1 MKEIEVKKY
10 EAGKSTFQVIL
21 ENNVQDV
28 ESSNTNVFTVSMSS
42 SEGSNIA
49 TVTPNKNVKEN
60 GATYKANIICTLK
73 KTNEVTDTS
82 NPKGFIQVSLT
93 PRENGQDKILTGSYT
108 NIRLEAKDYLSKTT
122 SKDNLDAL
130 VTKKALVQNLR
141 EFADQLNSSK
151 TTFNVTYDLAGG
163 NWKDGE
169 RANTFYVSDKTFTV
183 NNVERFGYV
192 FNGWKTTKGD
202 KVVYE
207 GKTGDDST
215 VCLVG
220 TEGHIKATAKW
231 IAKNY
236 KLVYSSNG
244 QVSCTYDT
252 PTTIGNTISAVVK
265 HGYKPSGRWYF
276 TDDGGNN
283 IFLNSNENTDNLY
296 KKLEGLSTLENN
308 ATLKIQ
314 PEYTPNVYELDYND
328 CEDLNENDKLNYTF
342 GEVLTLPIPTKAGHK
357 FLGWKLG
364 KNESLS
370 PTTFTLSEAD
380 FTKQITDGSYS
391 NNKIPIYA
399 KWEQLKFSISY
410 DLNGGIANGQVNP
423 TLTKPNETITLLDKN
438 SLKRKGYNL
447 IGWDIIDDDT
457 NKGTIS
463 EDGFKYT
470 SPSTLDHDVHLRAKW
485 DAENGRFTIL
495 IIGKAAEATP
505 AMEVGEGPLKYISIS
520 RYKAGSI
527 RDPKSIKVGDSISYD
542 TEWRV
547 NGETAILDGFPTDVK
562 VSSPLFTSMIVAA
575 DGASIF
581 PVYTLLNTGLLNYSI
596 SHVWNDN
603 GQNIEESMNTNGQ
616 AYLNEVIK
624 LSPISEFGSPSANYY
639 KVDRFLP
646 LTKDDK
652 IFEIR
657 YNKADNITSQIKE
670 RSGVLQGVDPTKVFK
685 AGFNISPIK
694 TFYNGEEKITI
705 NPSSFNISTTS
716 SNGSKNFIK
725 GELYPV
731 YSYSLSQDNIK
742 IESSKT
748 RRLKSSQD
756 YELLVE
762 SKNIQ
767 IAGTTVTFNG
777 EDSKDVPISPKGAF
791 GPVLYLP
798 LSGQMGDTSVGGKSW
813 TEISKGEIS
822 VKKDEDRYDTSIIY
836 QKKGDLLLRK
846 EDLKN
851 MKCID
856 TGNKPFELKIK
867 LNNASFVFEN
877 NGKNIPRWKIERV
890 SDSINFKYN
899 YPNFGEKLLKGTI
912 GATWEGTSGQVSSA
926 YFNSVT
932 NLNNHIDLVGLP
944 NKIAFEVDYYK
955 DNTHQHCYVVYP
967 VDRYNVDMDSN
978 GKTYSVTLNNAGLG
992 APSITTSF

>member
-1 MKEIEVKKY
+1 MKEIEVNKY
-10 EAGKSTFQVIL
+10 EAGKSTFQIIL

-82 NPKGFIQVSLT
+82 NLEGFIQVSLS

-183 NNVERFGYV
+183 NNVERFGYT

-231 IAKNY
+231 LAKNY
-236 KLVYSSNG
+236 KLVYGSNG

-276 TDDGGNN
+276 TDEGGNN

-296 KKLEGLSTLENN
+296 KKLEGLHTLGNN
-308 ATLKIQ
+308 TTLNIQ
-314 PEYTPNVYELDYND
+314 PEYIPNRYELDYKD
-328 CEDLNENDKLNYTF
+328 CEGLNENDKLDYTF

-364 KNESLS
+364 ENESVG

-380 FTKQITDGSYS
+380 FTKQITDGSYPNS
-391 NNKIPIYA
+391 KVPIYA

-423 TLTKPNETITLLDKN
+423 TLAKPNEIIALLDKN

-463 EDGFKYT
+463 GDGFKYT
-470 SPSTLDHDVHLRAKW
+470 SPSTLDHNVHLRAKW
-485 DAENGRFTIL
+485 EAENGRFTVL
-495 IIGKAAEATP
+495 IIGKAEKATP

-520 RYKAGSI
+520 RYKAGPI
-527 RDPKSIKVGDSISYD
+527 GDPKSIKVGDTISYD
-542 TEWRV
+542 SGWKV
-547 NGETAILDGFPTDVK
+547 NGEAAILDGLPTDVK

-581 PVYTLLNTGLLNYSI
+581 PVYTLLNTDLLNYSI
-596 SHVWNDN
+596 SHVWND
-603 GQNIEESMNTNGQ
+603 GQVIEESKNTQGQ
-616 AYLNEVIK
+616 AFLNEVIK
-624 LSPISEFGSPSANYY
+624 LSPISEFGSPSADYY

-646 LTKDDK
+646 LTKDNK
-652 IFEIR
+652 SFEIR

-670 RSGVLQGVDPTKVFK
+670 RRGVLQGVDPTKVFK
-685 AGFNISPIK
+685 AGFNINPIK

-705 NPSSFNISTTS
+705 SPSSFNISTTG
-716 SNGSKNFIK
+716 SNGSKNSIK

-742 IESSKT
+742 IDSNKT
-748 RRLKSSQD
+748 RRIKSNQD

-777 EDSKDVPISPKGAF
+777 EDSKDVPISSKGGF

-798 LSGQMGDTSVGGKSW
+798 LSGQIGDTSVGKASW
-813 TEISKGEIS
+813 TRISEGKIP
-822 VKKDEDRYDTSIIY
+822 VKKDEDRYNTSIIY
-836 QKKGDLLLRK
+836 QKEGDLLLRE
-846 EDLKN
+846 EDLKT
-851 MKCID
+851 MECIGPKKSFNL
-856 TGNKPFELKIK
+856 TIELGNA
-867 LNNASFVFEN
+867 NTFVFESA
-877 NGKNIPRWKIERV
+877 GHNIPKWRIAGV
-890 SDSINFKYN
+890 SSSISLKYE
-899 YPNFGEKLLKGTI
+899 YPGFGEKLLNGKSGTE
-912 GATWEGTSGQVSSA
+912 WSGTSGPISSS
-926 YFNSVT
+926 YLNSET
-932 NLNNHIDLVGLP
+932 NLNNNIRSVGLP
-944 NKIAFEVDYYK
+944 NKIAFKVDYYK
-955 DNTHQHCYVVYP
+955 DNTLQHCYVVYH
-967 VDRYNVDMDSN
+967 VAKYNVRMDSN
-978 GKTYSVTLNNAGLG
+978 SKTYSVTLDSSGLKH
-992 APSITTSF
+992 PIITTSF